1 MYLFAIHP
9 LHSFYL
15 KGCLFTSYQAC
26 GGKRFYIQ
34 FRLLLGKQFLEFST
48 KGLAHGTVSHRLIT
62 FDTVLQHHNFIYVF
76 FHNHLL
82 FVLSAFRKAVTIS
95 FPFLY

>member
-15 KGCLFTSYQAC
+15 KGCLFTFYQAC

-34 FRLLLGKQFLEFST
+34 FRLLLGKQFLEFAA
-48 KGLAHGTVSHRLIT
+48 KDLAHGTVSHRLIT

-82 FVLSAFRKAVTIS
+82 FVLPAFRKAVLTS
-95 FPFLY
+95 FSFL